1 MSNIKSVKIDTKK
14 TKSRKKIY
22 QDILNSP
29 SKIQEILTKKR
40 KKFHSHQIPDLP
52 PIVHNKFYYIEPTS
66 SENNQIE
73 DIYPK
78 KESTIEKPDNIL
90 DKIKDEIMH
99 DKNPNPILQCEKQIT
114 KKELNENRT
123 PILSSNQKIKNNIK
137 SRNLKKKKSNRR
149 VKNLE
154 ENRTKKRRPLKSK
167 QRTRKNLSSQVIDK
181 MFKQIILEQEV
192 ELKNFKENQRNN
204 KLNEKQKLI
213 LKTLKFII
221 GKNEQKLLDEYII
234 KMNRS
239 HVEMILT
246 KLSICF
252 NKKTPLPLLKSILNN
267 TLSSNIRIIKN
278 Q

>member
-40 KKFHSHQIPDLP
+40 KKFHTKANSYQIPDLP
-52 PIVHNKFYYIEPTS
+52 PIVHNKFYYIEPTI
-66 SENNQIE
+66 SENNQINNPN
-73 DIYPK
+73 IQ
-78 KESTIEKPDNIL
+78 EKPDNLEKIKEEIL
-90 DKIKDEIMH
+90 ETKPNTDLKPENKITKKDSNKDNNIEKKISSIQKIKD
-99 DKNPNPILQCEKQIT
+99 
-114 KKELNENRT
+114 
-123 PILSSNQKIKNNIK
+123 SIK
-137 SRNLKKKKSNRR
+137 SKNLKKKKSLRR
-149 VKNLE
+149 NKNLE
-154 ENRTKKRRPLKSK
+154 ENRSKKRRPLKSK
-167 QRTRKNLSSQVIDK
+167 QRTKKNLSSQVIDK
-181 MFKQIILEQEV
+181 MFKQIISDQES
-192 ELKNFKENQRNN
+192 ELKKFKENQRKH

-221 GKNEQKLLDEYII
+221 GKNEQKLLDEYIL